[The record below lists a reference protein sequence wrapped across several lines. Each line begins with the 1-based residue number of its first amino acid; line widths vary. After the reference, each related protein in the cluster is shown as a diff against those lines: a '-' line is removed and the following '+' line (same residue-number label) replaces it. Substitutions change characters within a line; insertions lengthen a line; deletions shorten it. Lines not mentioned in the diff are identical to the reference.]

1 MTSTEYVWRGPILA
15 AVITLLIGC
24 ASNGYDLSPVVPP
37 GFELTGD
44 WILESGTGDPI
55 DAARRDVER
64 SADHR
69 DRQMG
74 GRGAGMTPIGPP
86 QIPVLAARSFVVE
99 QSRDSM
105 GIDYPGLP
113 VRDVSWGRRKW
124 SGKTIDAGWEEGVL
138 IIRTR
143 SDYYRLSEHY
153 ELSTDG
159 QRLTLT
165 VDFDPKRGDGIKAR
179 RVFVRHEIPGR
190 AELPPTGPPV

>member
-1 MTSTEYVWRGPILA
+1 MTSEYPWRGPTLI
-15 AVITLLIGC
+15 AVIALLIGC
-24 ASNGYDLSPVVPP
+24 AGNGYDLSPVVPP

-44 WILESGTGDPI
+44 WILESGAGDPI
-55 DAARRDVER
+55 GDQSGGER
-64 SADHR
+64 STSGHG
-69 DRQMG
+69 DRYKG
-74 GRGAGMTPIGPP
+74 GRRASMAPIGPR

-124 SGKTIDAGWEEGVL
+124 SGRTIDAGWEEGVL

-143 SDYYRLSEHY
+143 SDYYQLSERY
-153 ELSTDG
+153 ELSSDG

-165 VDFDPKRGDGIKAR
+165 VDFDPKRGDDIKAR

>member
-1 MTSTEYVWRGPILA
+1 MGR
-15 AVITLLIGC
+15 
-24 ASNGYDLSPVVPP
+24 
-37 GFELTGD
+37 
-44 WILESGTGDPI
+44 
-55 DAARRDVER
+55 R
-64 SADHR
+64 SASV
-69 DRQMG
+69 
-74 GRGAGMTPIGPP
+74 APIGPR

-124 SGKTIDAGWEEGVL
+124 SGRTIDAGWEEGVL

-143 SDYYRLSEHY
+143 SDYYRLSERY
-153 ELSTDG
+153 ELSSDG

-165 VDFDPKRGDGIKAR
+165 VDFDPKRGDDIKAR